1 MDKSQEKSLFGKE
14 KLKPILTFVASALFF
29 LVLSWV
35 YFYPN
40 DIRGDV
46 MEQHDIMQ
54 GAANGQEAAVYH
66 EKTGEI
72 TRWTD
77 ALFGGMPTFQI
88 SPTYESSTLLSTVDK
103 VYSLRIFGMPPYVS
117 WLFMLLMGFYILML
131 AFDLKWYYAVL
142 GAIGYAFSS
151 YFFIIIGAGH
161 IWKLLVLCY
170 IPPTIAG
177 IVLCYRGKYLTG
189 AALAALFAA
198 LQLFSNHVQMT
209 YYSLFV
215 VVALVI
221 AYLCQAIKEKQMKRW
236 SIATG
241 ALVVAA
247 LLALVSNAPNL
258 YMTYNYSKETIRGGH
273 SELTPLK
280 SDSDQGQPSQTSK
293 NGGLDKDYI
302 TQWSYGKGETFSL
315 LVPNVNG
322 GASIKPTQDEQDPSV
337 ITNAM
342 MSLDKTSKYES
353 LDSKGEIDQLN
364 AQCMRMFTQYFG
376 DQPMTNGPVYVGAL
390 IFALFILGCIVVKG
404 PVKWALLV
412 VTMLSVLLSWGHN
425 LMWFSDLFI
434 DYFPL
439 YNKFRTVS
447 SILVIAEFTMPIM
460 AVLALHRV
468 FTEEGFLAKHK
479 VAFYAS
485 FGMCALLCLI
495 FAVAPG
501 MFQNYTESDQQI
513 FSMIKQQLGEVP
525 GSVYA
530 NVDAIRL
537 SLVSADAWRSLAV
550 IVVGFAILMV
560 YLKGFVKTNVAVPVL
575 LLAAVVLADMYMV
588 NKRYIDKNS
597 FVSKYDVTTTK
608 FVPTQ
613 SDKTILKDTT
623 QNYRVLDIQGFGQPN
638 SSYFHKT
645 IGGYH
650 AAKLARY
657 NDLID
662 RQISRN
668 NMQVL
673 NMLNTRWVKV
683 DDNTAQLNPD
693 ALGNAWFVDS
703 LTYVKGADAEMK
715 FLDHFNAANSA
726 VADEQFKAVL
736 GNAVA
741 KTPGDTIYETTYAP
755 NRLTY
760 HSHSA
765 KGGVAVFSE
774 VYFPWGWKVA
784 IDGKPAELGRVN
796 YVLRALKVPAGDHK
810 IEMKFEPEQVD
821 AADSAAKVAIT
832 LIFVAVAGAI
842 MTYLIFYHRRKPDD
856 ETVDNA

>member
-1 MDKSQEKSLFGKE
+1 MDKSQEKSLFGLVKV
-14 KLKPILTFVASALFF
+14 KSLIAFAASVLFF

-46 MEQHDIMQ
+46 MQQHDIVQ
-54 GAANGQEAAVYH
+54 GAANGQEASVYY
-66 EKTGEI
+66 EQTGKV

-88 SPTYESSTLLSTVDK
+88 SPTYESSSLLSTVDK
-103 VYSLRIFGMPPYVS
+103 VYSLRIFGMPSYVS
-117 WLFMLLMGFYILML
+117 WLFMLMMGFYILML
-131 AFDLKWYYAVL
+131 AFDMKWYYAVL
-142 GAIGYAFSS
+142 GAVAYAFSS

-177 IVLCYRGKYLTG
+177 IVMCYRGKYLAG
-189 AALAALFAA
+189 AAIAALFAA
-198 LQLFSNHVQMT
+198 LQLYSNHVQMT
-209 YYSLFV
+209 YYSAFV

-221 AYLCQAIKEKQMKRW
+221 AYLCQAIKQKQMKRW
-236 SIATG
+236 GIATG
-241 ALVVAA
+241 SLAVAA
-247 LLALVSNAPNL
+247 ALALLSNAPNL
-258 YMTYNYSKETIRGGH
+258 FMTYEYSKETIRGGH

-280 SDSDQGQPSQTSK
+280 TDAEQAPQQTTK

-302 TQWSYGKGETFSL
+302 TQWSYGLGETFTL

-322 GASIKPTQDEQDPSV
+322 GASLKPTQDEQNPS
-337 ITNAM
+337 IISNTM
-342 MSLDKTSKYES
+342 LSLDKTSKYEK
-353 LDSKGEIDQLN
+353 LDSQGEIDQLN
-364 AQCMRMFTQYFG
+364 AQCMQMFTQYFG
-376 DQPMTNGPVYVGAL
+376 NQPMTNGPVYVGAL
-390 IFALFILGCIVVKG
+390 IFALFVLGCIVVKG
-404 PVKWALLV
+404 PVKWALLA
-412 VTMLSVLLSWGHN
+412 VTILSVLLSWGHN
-425 LMWFSDLFI
+425 FMWFSDLFI
-434 DYFPL
+434 DHFPM
-439 YNKFRTVS
+439 YNKFRTVA
-447 SILVIAEFTMPIM
+447 SILVIAEFTIPLL
-460 AVLALHRV
+460 AVLALHKV
-468 FTEEGFLAKHK
+468 FTEEDFLKKHK
-479 VAFYAS
+479 IALFAS
-485 FGMCALLCLI
+485 FGVCAVLCLL

-501 MFQNYTESDQQI
+501 LFQNYTDSDQQI
-513 FSMIKQQLGEVP
+513 FNMIKQQLGEVP

-537 SLVSADAWRSLAV
+537 SLVSQDAWRSLAV
-550 IVVGFAILMV
+550 IVVGFAIIFA
-560 YLKGFVKTNVAVPVL
+560 YLKGIMKTNVAVPVL
-575 LLAAVVLADMYMV
+575 LVAAVVLVDMFTV
-588 NKRYIDKNS
+588 NKRYIDKYS
-597 FVSKYDVTTTK
+597 FVSKYDVASAQ
-608 FVPTQ
+608 FEPTQ
-613 SDKTILKDTT
+613 ADKTILQDTT
-623 QNYRVLDIQGFGQPN
+623 QNYRVLDVQGFGQPN

-645 IGGYH
+645 VGGYH

-683 DDNTAQLNPD
+683 DANTAQLNPA

-703 LTYVKGADAEMK
+703 LTFVKGADAEMK

-736 GNAVA
+736 GNAVP

-755 NRLTY
+755 NCLTY

-774 VYFPWGWKVA
+774 VYFPWGWQVT

-796 YVLRALKVPAGDHK
+796 YVLRALQVPAGDHK
-810 IEMKFEPEQVD
+810 IEMKFEPEQVES
-821 AADSAAKVAIT
+821 ADSAAKVAIM
-832 LIFVAVAGAI
+832 LIFVAVIAAIVVPVIRNRKKSDGKTAG
-842 MTYLIFYHRRKPDD
+842 
-856 ETVDNA
+856 NA

>member
-1 MDKSQEKSLFGKE
+1 MNKNLEKSLFGLVKV
-14 KLKPILTFVASALFF
+14 KSLLTFAASILFF

-46 MEQHDIMQ
+46 MQQHDMVQ
-54 GAANGQEAAVYH
+54 GAANGQEAAAYYD
-66 EKTGEI
+66 KTGEI

-88 SPTYESSTLLSTVDK
+88 SPIYESNMLLSTVDK
-103 VYSLRIFGMPPYVS
+103 VYSLRLFGMPPYVS
-117 WLFMLLMGFYILML
+117 WIFMLMVGFYILML
-131 AFDLKWYYAVL
+131 AFDMKWYYAVL

-177 IVLCYRGKYLTG
+177 IVMCYRGKYLGG
-189 AALAALFAA
+189 AAIAALFAA

-209 YYSLFV
+209 YYSAFV
-215 VVALVI
+215 IFALVI

-236 SIATG
+236 CIATG
-241 ALVVAA
+241 SLAIAA

-258 YMTYNYSKETIRGGH
+258 FMTYEYSKETMRGGH

-280 SDSDQGQPSQTSK
+280 SEGEQQQTTT
-293 NGGLDKDYI
+293 NGGLDKEYI
-302 TQWSYGKGETFSL
+302 TQWSYGQDETFTL

-322 GASIKPTQDEQDPSV
+322 GASLKPTQDENNPS
-337 ITNAM
+337 IISNTM
-342 MSLDKTSKYES
+342 MSLDKTSKYEK
-353 LDSKGEIDQLN
+353 LDSNGEIDQLN
-364 AQCMRMFTQYFG
+364 AQALRMFTQYFG

-390 IFALFILGCIVVKG
+390 IFVLFILGCIVVKG

-412 VTMLSVLLSWGHN
+412 VTILSILLSWGHN
-425 LMWFSDLFI
+425 FMWFTDLFI
-434 DYFPL
+434 DHFPM
-439 YNKFRTVS
+439 YNKFRTVA
-447 SILVIAEFTMPIM
+447 SILVIAEFTMPLL
-460 AVLALHRV
+460 AVLALHKM
-468 FTEEGFLAKHK
+468 FSEEDFLKKHK
-479 VAFYAS
+479 IAFFAS
-485 FGMCALLCLI
+485 FGVCAVLCLL
-495 FAVAPG
+495 FAIAPG

-513 FSMIKQQLGEVP
+513 FSAIKQQIGDVP
-525 GSVYA
+525 ASVYT

-537 SLVSADAWRSLAV
+537 SLVSSDAWRSFFV
-550 IVVGFAILMV
+550 ILVGFAIMFA
-560 YLKGFVKTNVAVPVL
+560 YLKGVVKTHVAVPVL
-575 LLAAVVLADMYMV
+575 LIAGVVLVDMFGV

-597 FVSKYDVTTTK
+597 FVSKYDVASAQ
-608 FVPTQ
+608 FEPTE

-623 QNYRVLDIQGFGQPN
+623 QNYRVLDVQGFGQPN

-645 IGGYH
+645 VGGYH

-657 NDLID
+657 NDLIN

-673 NMLNTRWVKV
+673 NMLNTRWIKG
-683 DDNTAQLNPD
+683 DDNNAQRNPD

-715 FLDHFNAANSA
+715 FLDNFNAANSA
-726 VADEQFKAVL
+726 VADEQFKTAL
-736 GNAVA
+736 GNAVPKA
-741 KTPGDTIYETTYAP
+741 QGDTIYETTYAP

-760 HSHSA
+760 HCHSA

-774 VYFPWGWKVA
+774 VYFPWGWNVT

-810 IEMKFEPEQVD
+810 IEMKFEPQQVES
-821 AADSAAKVAIT
+821 ADSAAKIAII
-832 LIFVAVAGAI
+832 LIFVAVLAAI
-842 MTYLIFYHRRKPDD
+842 VVPVIRNQRKKDD
-856 ETVDNA
+856 KTEEKVEK

>member
-1 MDKSQEKSLFGKE
+1 MNKNLEKSLFGLVKV
-14 KLKPILTFVASALFF
+14 KSLLTFAASILFF

-46 MEQHDIMQ
+46 MQQHDMVQ
-54 GAANGQEAAVYH
+54 GAANGQEAAAYYD
-66 EKTGEI
+66 KTGEI

-88 SPTYESSTLLSTVDK
+88 SPIYESNMLLSTVDK
-103 VYSLRIFGMPPYVS
+103 VYSLRLFGMPPYVS
-117 WLFMLLMGFYILML
+117 WIFMLMVGFYILML
-131 AFDLKWYYAVL
+131 AFDMKWYYAVL

-177 IVLCYRGKYLTG
+177 IVMCYHGKYLGG
-189 AALAALFAA
+189 AAIAALFAA

-209 YYSLFV
+209 YYSAFV
-215 VVALVI
+215 IFALVI

-236 SIATG
+236 CIATG
-241 ALVVAA
+241 SLAIAA
-247 LLALVSNAPNL
+247 LLALASNAPNL
-258 YMTYNYSKETIRGGH
+258 FMTYEYSKETMRGGH

-280 SDSDQGQPSQTSK
+280 TDGEQQQTTT
-293 NGGLDKDYI
+293 NGGLDKEYI
-302 TQWSYGKGETFSL
+302 TQWSYGQGETFTL

-322 GASIKPTQDEQDPSV
+322 GASLKPTQDENNPS
-337 ITNAM
+337 IISNTM
-342 MSLDKTSKYES
+342 MSLDKTSKYEK
-353 LDSKGEIDQLN
+353 LDNNGEIDQLN
-364 AQCMRMFTQYFG
+364 AQALRMFTQYFG

-390 IFALFILGCIVVKG
+390 IFVLFILGCIVVKG

-412 VTMLSVLLSWGHN
+412 VTILSILLSWGHN
-425 LMWFSDLFI
+425 FMWFTDLFI
-434 DYFPL
+434 DHFPM
-439 YNKFRTVS
+439 YNKFRTVA
-447 SILVIAEFTMPIM
+447 SILVIAEFTMPLM
-460 AVLALHRV
+460 AVLALHKM
-468 FTEEGFLAKHK
+468 FTEEDFLKKHK
-479 VAFYAS
+479 IAFFAS
-485 FGMCALLCLI
+485 FGACAVLCLL

-513 FSMIKQQLGEVP
+513 FSAIKQQIGDVP
-525 GSVYA
+525 ASIYT

-537 SLVSADAWRSLAV
+537 SLVSSDAWRSFFV
-550 IVVGFAILMV
+550 ILVGFGIMFA
-560 YLKGFVKTNVAVPVL
+560 YLKGVVKTHVAVPVL
-575 LLAAVVLADMYMV
+575 LIAGVVLVDMFGV

-597 FVSKYDVTTTK
+597 FVSKYDVASAQ
-608 FVPTQ
+608 FEPTE

-623 QNYRVLDIQGFGQPN
+623 QNYRVLDVQGFGQPN

-645 IGGYH
+645 VGGYH

-673 NMLNTRWVKV
+673 NMLNTRWIKA
-683 DDNTAQLNPD
+683 DANNAQQNPD

-703 LTYVKGADAEMK
+703 LTYVKGADAEMQ
-715 FLDHFNAANSA
+715 FLDNFNAANSA
-726 VADEQFKAVL
+726 VADEQFKTAL
-736 GNAVA
+736 GNA
-741 KTPGDTIYETTYAP
+741 TPKAAGDTIYETTYAP

-774 VYFPWGWKVA
+774 VYFPWGWNVT

-810 IEMKFEPEQVD
+810 IEMKFEPQQVES
-821 AADSAAKVAIT
+821 ADSAAKIAII
-832 LIFVAVAGAI
+832 LIFVAVIAAI
-842 MTYLIFYHRRKPDD
+842 VVPAIRSQRKKKR
-856 ETVDNA
+856 

>member
-1 MDKSQEKSLFGKE
+1 MNKNLEKSLFGLVKV
-14 KLKPILTFVASALFF
+14 KSLLTFAASILFF

-46 MEQHDIMQ
+46 MQQHDMVQ
-54 GAANGQEAAVYH
+54 GAANGQEAAAYY

-88 SPTYESSTLLSTVDK
+88 SPTYESNMLLSTVDK
-103 VYSLRIFGMPPYVS
+103 VYSLRLFGMPPYVS
-117 WLFMLLMGFYILML
+117 WIFMLMVGFYILML
-131 AFDLKWYYAVL
+131 AFDMKWYYAVL

-161 IWKLLVLCY
+161 IWKLLVLCN

-177 IVLCYRGKYLTG
+177 IVMCYRGKYLGG
-189 AALAALFAA
+189 AAIAALFAA

-209 YYSLFV
+209 YYSAFV
-215 VVALVI
+215 IFALVI

-236 SIATG
+236 CIATG
-241 ALVVAA
+241 SLAIAA
-247 LLALVSNAPNL
+247 LLALASNAPNL
-258 YMTYNYSKETIRGGH
+258 FMTYEYSKETMRGGH

-280 SDSDQGQPSQTSK
+280 TDGEQQQTTT
-293 NGGLDKDYI
+293 NGGLDKEYI
-302 TQWSYGKGETFSL
+302 TQWSYGQGETFTL

-322 GASIKPTQDEQDPSV
+322 GASLKPTQDENNPS
-337 ITNAM
+337 IISNTM
-342 MSLDKTSKYES
+342 MSLDKTSKYEK
-353 LDSKGEIDQLN
+353 LDNNGEIDQLN
-364 AQCMRMFTQYFG
+364 AQALRMFTQYFG

-390 IFALFILGCIVVKG
+390 IFVLFILGCIVVKG

-412 VTMLSVLLSWGHN
+412 VTILSILLSWGHN

-434 DYFPL
+434 DHFPM

-447 SILVIAEFTMPIM
+447 SILVIAEFTMPLM
-460 AVLALHRV
+460 AVLALHKM
-468 FTEEGFLAKHK
+468 FTEEDFLKKHK
-479 VAFYAS
+479 IAFFVS
-485 FGMCALLCLI
+485 FGACAVLCLL

-513 FSMIKQQLGEVP
+513 FSAIKQQIGDVP
-525 GSVYA
+525 ASIYT

-537 SLVSADAWRSLAV
+537 SLVSSDAWRSFFV
-550 IVVGFAILMV
+550 ILVGFGIMFA
-560 YLKGFVKTNVAVPVL
+560 YLKGVVKTHVAVPVL
-575 LLAAVVLADMYMV
+575 LIAGVVLVDMFGV

-597 FVSKYDVTTTK
+597 FVSKYDVASAQ
-608 FVPTQ
+608 FEPTE

-623 QNYRVLDIQGFGQPN
+623 QNYRVLDVQGFGQPN

-645 IGGYH
+645 VGGYH

-673 NMLNTRWVKV
+673 NMLNTRWIKA
-683 DDNTAQLNPD
+683 DANNAQQNPD

-703 LTYVKGADAEMK
+703 LTYVKDADAEMK
-715 FLDHFNAANSA
+715 FLDNFNAANSA
-726 VADEQFKAVL
+726 VADEQFKTAL
-736 GNAVA
+736 GNAVPKA
-741 KTPGDTIYETTYAP
+741 QGDTIYETTYAP

-774 VYFPWGWKVA
+774 VYFPWGWNVT

-810 IEMKFEPEQVD
+810 IEMKFEPQQVES
-821 AADSAAKVAIT
+821 ADSAAKIAII
-832 LIFVAVAGAI
+832 LIFVAVLAAI
-842 MTYLIFYHRRKPDD
+842 VVPVIRNQRKKDD
-856 ETVDNA
+856 KTEEKVEK

>member
-1 MDKSQEKSLFGKE
+1 MNKNLEKSLFGLVKV
-14 KLKPILTFVASALFF
+14 KSLLTFAASILFF

-46 MEQHDIMQ
+46 MQQHDMVQ
-54 GAANGQEAAVYH
+54 GAANGQEAAAYYD
-66 EKTGEI
+66 KTGEI

-88 SPTYESSTLLSTVDK
+88 SPTYESNMLLSTVDK
-103 VYSLRIFGMPPYVS
+103 VYSLRLFGMPPYVS
-117 WLFMLLMGFYILML
+117 WIFMLMVGFYILML
-131 AFDLKWYYAVL
+131 AFDMKWYYAVL

-177 IVLCYRGKYLTG
+177 IVMCYRGKYLGG
-189 AALAALFAA
+189 AAIAALFAA

-209 YYSLFV
+209 YYSAFV
-215 VVALVI
+215 IFALVI

-236 SIATG
+236 CIATG
-241 ALVVAA
+241 SLAIAA
-247 LLALVSNAPNL
+247 LLALASNAPNL
-258 YMTYNYSKETIRGGH
+258 FMTYEYSKETMRGGH

-280 SDSDQGQPSQTSK
+280 SEGEQQQTTT
-293 NGGLDKDYI
+293 NGGLDKEYI
-302 TQWSYGKGETFSL
+302 TQWSYGQGETFTL

-322 GASIKPTQDEQDPSV
+322 GASLKPTQDENNPS
-337 ITNAM
+337 IISNTM
-342 MSLDKTSKYES
+342 MSLDKTSKYEK
-353 LDSKGEIDQLN
+353 LDSNGEIDQLN
-364 AQCMRMFTQYFG
+364 AQALRMFTQYFG

-412 VTMLSVLLSWGHN
+412 VTILSILLSWGHN
-425 LMWFSDLFI
+425 FMWFTDLFI
-434 DYFPL
+434 DHFPM
-439 YNKFRTVS
+439 YNKFRTVA
-447 SILVIAEFTMPIM
+447 SILVIAEFTMPLM
-460 AVLALHRV
+460 AVLALHKV
-468 FTEEGFLAKHK
+468 FTEEDFLKKHK
-479 VAFYAS
+479 IAFFVS
-485 FGMCALLCLI
+485 FGVCAVLCLL
-495 FAVAPG
+495 FAIAPG
-501 MFQNYTESDQQI
+501 IFQNYTESDQQI
-513 FSMIKQQLGEVP
+513 FSAIKQQIGDVP
-525 GSVYA
+525 ASIYT

-537 SLVSADAWRSLAV
+537 SLVSSDAWRSFFV
-550 IVVGFAILMV
+550 ILVGFGIMFA
-560 YLKGFVKTNVAVPVL
+560 YLKGVVKTHVAVPVL
-575 LLAAVVLADMYMV
+575 LIAGVVLVDMFGV
-588 NKRYIDKNS
+588 NKRYIDKSS
-597 FVSKYDVTTTK
+597 FVSKYDVASAQ
-608 FVPTQ
+608 FEPTE

-623 QNYRVLDIQGFGQPN
+623 QNYRVLDVQGFGQPN

-645 IGGYH
+645 VGGYH

-673 NMLNTRWVKV
+673 NMLNTRWIKA
-683 DDNTAQLNPD
+683 DANNAQRNPD

-715 FLDHFNAANSA
+715 FLDNFNAANSA
-726 VADEQFKAVL
+726 VADEQFKTAL
-736 GNAVA
+736 GNAVPKA
-741 KTPGDTIYETTYAP
+741 QGDTIYETTYAP

-774 VYFPWGWKVA
+774 VYFPWGWNVT

-810 IEMKFEPEQVD
+810 IEMKFEPQQVES
-821 AADSAAKVAIT
+821 ADSAAKIAII
-832 LIFVAVAGAI
+832 LIFVAVLAAI
-842 MTYLIFYHRRKPDD
+842 VVPVIRNQHKKDD
-856 ETVDNA
+856 KTEETVEK

>member
-1 MDKSQEKSLFGKE
+1 MNKNLEKSLFGLVKV
-14 KLKPILTFVASALFF
+14 KSLLTFAASILFF

-46 MEQHDIMQ
+46 MQQHDMVQ
-54 GAANGQEAAVYH
+54 GAANGQEAAAYY

-88 SPTYESSTLLSTVDK
+88 SPTYESNMLLSTVDK
-103 VYSLRIFGMPPYVS
+103 VYSLRLFGMPPYVS
-117 WLFMLLMGFYILML
+117 WIFMLMVGFYILML
-131 AFDLKWYYAVL
+131 AFDMKWYYAVL

-177 IVLCYRGKYLTG
+177 IVMCYRGKYLGG
-189 AALAALFAA
+189 AAIAALFAA

-209 YYSLFV
+209 YYSAFV
-215 VVALVI
+215 IFALVI

-236 SIATG
+236 CIATG
-241 ALVVAA
+241 SLAIAA
-247 LLALVSNAPNL
+247 LLALASNAPNL
-258 YMTYNYSKETIRGGH
+258 FMTYEYSKETMRGGH

-280 SDSDQGQPSQTSK
+280 TDGEQQQTTT
-293 NGGLDKDYI
+293 NGGLDKEYI
-302 TQWSYGKGETFSL
+302 TQWSYGQGETFTL

-322 GASIKPTQDEQDPSV
+322 GASLKPTQDENNPS
-337 ITNAM
+337 IISNTM
-342 MSLDKTSKYES
+342 MSLDKTSKYEK
-353 LDSKGEIDQLN
+353 LDNNGEIDQLN
-364 AQCMRMFTQYFG
+364 AQALRMFTQYFG

-390 IFALFILGCIVVKG
+390 IFVLFILGCIVVKG

-412 VTMLSVLLSWGHN
+412 VTILSILLSWGHN

-434 DYFPL
+434 DHFPM

-447 SILVIAEFTMPIM
+447 SILVIAEFTMPLM
-460 AVLALHRV
+460 AVLALHKM
-468 FTEEGFLAKHK
+468 FTEEDFLKKHK
-479 VAFYAS
+479 IAFFAS
-485 FGMCALLCLI
+485 FGACAVLCML

-513 FSMIKQQLGEVP
+513 FSAIKQQIGDVP
-525 GSVYA
+525 ASIYT

-537 SLVSADAWRSLAV
+537 SLVSSDAWRSFFV
-550 IVVGFAILMV
+550 ILVGFGIMFA
-560 YLKGFVKTNVAVPVL
+560 YLKGVVKTHVAVPVL
-575 LLAAVVLADMYMV
+575 LIAGVVLVDMFGV

-597 FVSKYDVTTTK
+597 FVSKYDVASAQ
-608 FVPTQ
+608 FEPTE

-623 QNYRVLDIQGFGQPN
+623 QNYRVLDVQGFGQPN

-645 IGGYH
+645 VGGYH

-673 NMLNTRWVKV
+673 NMLNTRWIKA
-683 DDNTAQLNPD
+683 DANNAQQNPD

-703 LTYVKGADAEMK
+703 LTYVKDADAEMK
-715 FLDHFNAANSA
+715 FLDNFNAANSA
-726 VADEQFKAVL
+726 VADEQFKTAL
-736 GNAVA
+736 GNA
-741 KTPGDTIYETTYAP
+741 TPKAAGDTIYETTYAP

-774 VYFPWGWKVA
+774 VYFPWGWNVT

-810 IEMKFEPEQVD
+810 IEMKFEPQQVES
-821 AADSAAKVAIT
+821 ADSAAKIAII
-832 LIFVAVAGAI
+832 LIFVAVIAAI
-842 MTYLIFYHRRKPDD
+842 VVPAIRSQRKKSDKTD
-856 ETVDNA
+856 EKVEK

>member
-1 MDKSQEKSLFGKE
+1 MDKSQEKSLFGLVKV
-14 KLKPILTFVASALFF
+14 KSLIAFAASVLFF

-46 MEQHDIMQ
+46 MQQHDIVQ
-54 GAANGQEAAVYH
+54 GAANGQEASVYY
-66 EKTGEI
+66 EQTGKV

-88 SPTYESSTLLSTVDK
+88 SPTYESSSLLSTVDK
-103 VYSLRIFGMPPYVS
+103 VYSLRIFGMPSYVS
-117 WLFMLLMGFYILML
+117 WLFMLMMGFYILML
-131 AFDLKWYYAVL
+131 AFDMKWYYAVL
-142 GAIGYAFSS
+142 GAVAYAFSS

-177 IVLCYRGKYLTG
+177 IVMCYRGKYLAG
-189 AALAALFAA
+189 AAIAALFAA
-198 LQLFSNHVQMT
+198 LQLYSNHVQMT
-209 YYSLFV
+209 YYSVFV

-221 AYLCQAIKEKQMKRW
+221 AYLCQAIKQKQMKRW
-236 SIATG
+236 GIATG
-241 ALVVAA
+241 SLAVAA
-247 LLALVSNAPNL
+247 ALALLSNAPNL
-258 YMTYNYSKETIRGGH
+258 FMTYKYSKETIRGGH

-280 SDSDQGQPSQTSK
+280 TDAEQAPQQTTK

-302 TQWSYGKGETFSL
+302 TQWSYGLGETFTL

-322 GASIKPTQDEQDPSV
+322 GASLKPTQDEQNPS
-337 ITNAM
+337 IISNTM
-342 MSLDKTSKYES
+342 LSLDKTSKYEK
-353 LDSKGEIDQLN
+353 LDSQGEIDQLN
-364 AQCMRMFTQYFG
+364 AQCMQMFTQYFG
-376 DQPMTNGPVYVGAL
+376 NQPMTNGPVYVGAL
-390 IFALFILGCIVVKG
+390 IFALFVLGCIVVKG
-404 PVKWALLV
+404 PVKWALLA
-412 VTMLSVLLSWGHN
+412 VTILSVLLSWGHN
-425 LMWFSDLFI
+425 FMWFSDLFI
-434 DYFPL
+434 DHFPM
-439 YNKFRTVS
+439 YNKFRTVA
-447 SILVIAEFTMPIM
+447 SILVIAEFTIPLL
-460 AVLALHRV
+460 AVLALHKV
-468 FTEEGFLAKHK
+468 FTEEDFLKKHK
-479 VAFYAS
+479 IALFAS
-485 FGMCALLCLI
+485 FGACAALCLL

-501 MFQNYTESDQQI
+501 LFQNYTDSDQQI
-513 FSMIKQQLGEVP
+513 FNMIKQQLGEVP

-537 SLVSADAWRSLAV
+537 SLVSQDAWRSLAV
-550 IVVGFAILMV
+550 IVVGFAIIFA
-560 YLKGFVKTNVAVPVL
+560 YLKGIMKTNVAVPVL
-575 LLAAVVLADMYMV
+575 LVAAVVLVDMFTV
-588 NKRYIDKNS
+588 NKRYIDKYS
-597 FVSKYDVTTTK
+597 FVSKYDVASAQ
-608 FVPTQ
+608 FEPTQ
-613 SDKTILKDTT
+613 ADKTILQDTT
-623 QNYRVLDIQGFGQPN
+623 QNYRVLDVQGFGQPN

-645 IGGYH
+645 VGGYH

-683 DDNTAQLNPD
+683 DANTAQLNPA

-703 LTYVKGADAEMK
+703 LTFVKGADAEMK

-736 GNAVA
+736 GNAVP

-755 NRLTY
+755 NCLTY

-774 VYFPWGWKVA
+774 VYFPWGWQVT

-796 YVLRALKVPAGDHK
+796 YVLRALQVPAGDHK
-810 IEMKFEPEQVD
+810 IEMKFEPEQVES
-821 AADSAAKVAIT
+821 ADSAAKVAIM
-832 LIFVAVAGAI
+832 LIFVAVIAAIVVPVIRNRKKSDGKTAG
-842 MTYLIFYHRRKPDD
+842 
-856 ETVDNA
+856 NA